1 MRIISRYP
9 THGVVFA
16 GEYYPIRT
24 GHRTWLEFAQM
35 IEDGSADAI
44 LRALKLCY
52 RGRIPYDYG
61 AALEL
66 LCEFF
71 IGGKSTKGERGKGKG
86 KGKALFSFTEDEE
99 LIYASFYSEYGI
111 DLAQKELHWWQFLAL
126 LRGLGENCA
135 LMRAA
140 AIRAA
145 NPSDIKNSAL
155 RRRIIEQ
162 KRALALKNDAE
173 ADVADALGAIF

>member
-1 MRIISRYP
+1 MRIINKNP
-9 THGVVFA
+9 AHGVIFA

-24 GHRTWLEFAQM
+24 GHYTWLEFARL
-35 IEDGSADAI
+35 IEKGGADAALGA
-44 LRALKLCY
+44 LRLCY
-52 RGRIPYDYG
+52 RGRIPDDYS
-61 AALEL
+61 AALAL

-71 IGGKSTKGERGKGKG
+71 IGTDSVKNTSGKGRT
-86 KGKALFSFTEDEE
+86 LFSFTQDEE

-126 LRGLGENCA
+126 LRGLGEHCA
-135 LMRAA
+135 LMRVA

-145 NPSDIKNSAL
+145 NPSDIKNPAL

-162 KRALALKNDAE
+162 KHACALKGSAE
-173 ADVADALGAIF
+173 ADVAGVLGAIF